1 MGRVKSRLFSLPSRN
16 PLVKYEYLQRP
27 WYLTVEVV
35 QYFSDYVREGV
46 SRKINYSNLSF
57 DYIIAF
63 LYIVKVTY
71 SSTTCFSRFPRYEFV
86 VANPAVIAL
95 PKNSDSE
102 NMEIMY
108 FL

>member
-1 MGRVKSRLFSLPSRN
+1 
-16 PLVKYEYLQRP
+16 
-27 WYLTVEVV
+27 
-35 QYFSDYVREGV
+35 VREGV

-57 DYIIAF
+57 DYM
-63 LYIVKVTY
+63 YY
-71 SSTTCFSRFPRYEFV
+71 SIFVYCQSYVFKHYGRFPRYEFV

-102 NMEIMY
+102 NVEIMY